1 MKIKYLLFA
10 YNEQAF
16 IVDKY
21 KEEKFEKYVR
31 LDWSTMDINTPYLKP
46 YHIEVQ
52 EITDQTSYIP
62 FARPKEDDFFNL

>member
-1 MKIKYLLFA
+1 MTLVTDYELRRYFKKG
-10 YNEQAF
+10 
-16 IVDKY
+16 K
-21 KEEKFEKYVR
+21 KFEKYVR